1 MDGLRTTPRYSR
13 CRSGEHDLILPSP
26 RLHKGLQESLNDKM
40 ASDRSLLIDSGPMVS
55 QLRLGLSLG
64 VVFGLWNLIAT
75 RLDPLAEDTLVAL
88 LVFYGPMFAVW
99 GFAGFR
105 AFRRSG
111 HLVDAVTAGGTVA
124 FITFMVF
131 VAARLITL
139 NVSLDITSQRL
150 DWQNLV
156 LRYQASGFQSLR
168 AYANYEYITGAPL
181 KILVATT
188 IGAGMGFVGGLCG
201 RHNGPG
207 STAPRSD
214 GWNDLAEM

>member
-1 MDGLRTTPRYSR
+1 MDGLRTTARYSR
-13 CRSGEHDLILPSP
+13 CRSGEQDLILPFPSFTQGTAGIAE
-26 RLHKGLQESLNDKM
+26 RQM
-40 ASDRSLLIDSGPMVS
+40 ASDRSLLIDYRPKVS

-99 GFAGFR
+99 GVVGFR
-105 AFRRSG
+105 ASRCGG

-139 NVSLDITSQRL
+139 NLSLDITSQRL

-201 RHNGPG
+201 RRNGSG

-214 GWNDLAEM
+214 G